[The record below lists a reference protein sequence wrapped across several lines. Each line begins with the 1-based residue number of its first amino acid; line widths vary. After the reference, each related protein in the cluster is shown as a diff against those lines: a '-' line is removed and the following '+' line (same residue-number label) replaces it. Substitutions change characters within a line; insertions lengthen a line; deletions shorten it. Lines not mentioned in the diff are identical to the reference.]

1 MINFLLPEAAL
12 EMPGLREK
20 TLRDEERRRVESISS
35 KLWAEVRHLAG
46 AGCIACLYVKLSI
59 LQSWSKTTR
68 ANWEL
73 IPQLPQTPQS
83 FVRLPK
89 KQFLKIYT

>member
-35 KLWAEVRHLAG
+35 KPWAEVRHLRG
-46 AGCIACLYVKLSI
+46 AGSVS
-59 LQSWSKTTR
+59 S
-68 ANWEL
+68 
-73 IPQLPQTPQS
+73 
-83 FVRLPK
+83 
-89 KQFLKIYT
+89 